1 MSIRRLAVPL
11 LALTLALASAGCAG
25 CELPSVGANDP
36 GGVGV
41 APPNPGGGGGGNVG
55 GGNVGGGG
63 VVPDPAPGGGDPN
76 GQRPSIEDPV
86 PGQLNPVPV
95 GVWTIEPSVDGR
107 HVTVL
112 LSWWSGPAPCSVL
125 DSVEVVREGTT
136 ITMTPREGADRAA
149 GDGQLACPAIAM
161 LRGTIVDLGEL
172 APGTWTLAAHGDLA
186 PIQIAVE

>member
-25 CELPSVGANDP
+25 WELPGVGANDP

-41 APPNPGGGGGGNVG
+41 APPGPGGGGGGNI
-55 GGNVGGGG
+55 GGG
-63 VVPDPAPGGGDPN
+63 VVVPDPVPGGGDPS

-86 PGQLNPVPV
+86 PGQVNPVPV
-95 GVWTIEPSVDGR
+95 SVWTMGPSVDGR
-107 HVTVL
+107 HVSVL

-136 ITMTPREGADRAA
+136 ITMTPREGADPAA
-149 GDGQLACPAIAM
+149 DAGQLACPAIAM

-172 APGTWTLAAHGDLA
+172 EPGTWTLVAHGDLA
-186 PIQIAVE
+186 PIQITID